1 MNMATALATTQ
12 TTSCTLYELEDHLQA
27 LVNSID
33 WAEEPSQ
40 RESILEQIGQA
51 LRKTK
56 EKRDAVVAFLRHCE
70 SQQKFAD
77 SEIERIQKRKELI
90 RRVQDELESYVIQ
103 LVEQYAPRDRRGTQ
117 RLEGNFS
124 SLRIQKN
131 PDSVLITDI
140 EAVPLAFKQAI
151 LVMPAHVW
159 EALLQSLGLEERK
172 TWEALVDKL
181 EFKPD
186 KKAIGLELK
195 RGTEIPG
202 ADLKFGDWRL
212 VIS

>member
-1 MNMATALATTQ
+1 MATALATTQ

-140 EAVPLAFKQAI
+140 DAVPLAFKQAI